1 MEVVELLLEALA
13 RQLQVLLF
21 SNGVDKQF
29 VHQDRACPILLA
41 SLWRSDPDD
50 KGLDMLRT

>member
-1 MEVVELLLEALA
+1 MVELLLEALA